1 MSFLLVCVQTY
12 EKLSAEQNKSCL
24 FFCRDEVSNENLHKK
39 LDMEYLLSEKSVQ
52 RNFEHFFADGLSKTS
67 SLSYDKFLS
76 TTDVDAM
83 CWIRYSSSLQVIDGI
98 IHSWVVIRHS

>member
-24 FFCRDEVSNENLHKK
+24 FFCRDEVSYENLHKK

-52 RNFEHFFADGLSKTS
+52 RTLNTFLLMAYLKLLPYLTINFFPPR
-67 SLSYDKFLS
+67 
-76 TTDVDAM
+76 M
-83 CWIRYSSSLQVIDGI
+83 
-98 IHSWVVIRHS
+98 